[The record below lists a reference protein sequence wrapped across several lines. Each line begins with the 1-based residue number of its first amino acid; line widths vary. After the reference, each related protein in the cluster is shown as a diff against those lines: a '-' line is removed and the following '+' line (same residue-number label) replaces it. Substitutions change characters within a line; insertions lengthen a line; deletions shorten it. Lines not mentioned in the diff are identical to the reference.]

1 MIEFLTYTIIGIIL
15 LLIGGLLIINTLL
28 KNVKNNLEELH
39 EFAND
44 ITDKE

>member
-15 LLIGGLLIINTLL
+15 LMICGLLIINTLL

-39 EFAND
+39 KFSKD
-44 ITDKE
+44 IVDKE

>member
-15 LLIGGLLIINTLL
+15 LIIGGLLIINTLL

-39 EFAND
+39 RFAKD

>member
-28 KNVKNNLEELH
+28 KNVKSNLEELH
-39 EFAND
+39 RFAKD
-44 ITDKE
+44 IADKE